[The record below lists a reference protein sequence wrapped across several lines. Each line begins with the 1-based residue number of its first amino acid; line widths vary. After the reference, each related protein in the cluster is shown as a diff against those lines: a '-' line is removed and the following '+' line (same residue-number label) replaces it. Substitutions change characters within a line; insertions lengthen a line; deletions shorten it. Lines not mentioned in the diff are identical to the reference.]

1 MGTGVWTLMAN
12 ITFFVNAKP
21 RFDMQLRSQPFQG
34 RSALSL
40 TELLLDGDE
49 LRSATSGSFVFG
61 KA

>member
-1 MGTGVWTLMAN
+1 MTN
-12 ITFFVNAKP
+12 IMFFVNAKP

-34 RSALSL
+34 RLALSL